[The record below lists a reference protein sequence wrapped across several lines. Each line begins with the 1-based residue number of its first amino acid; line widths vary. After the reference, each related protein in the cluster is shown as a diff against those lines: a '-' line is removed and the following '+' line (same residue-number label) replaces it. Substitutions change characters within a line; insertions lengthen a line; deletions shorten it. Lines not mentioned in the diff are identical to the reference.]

1 MLLAALCSYLWL
13 LLSRYSTTA
22 FRLVVLPQSRRST
35 KLRDIHVWRRDHAA
49 REREICILAFPLGE
63 ALLQGETKQF
73 RLHEKF
79 VKVFDECMEDSGAAN
94 AGVVAMGLIAA
105 PSNSNSAAGKNQK
118 NGILTQLPLCEMEE
132 YSQSIEASG
141 LETVVTLRVVGR
153 VELKKLTQETPY
165 MKATCL
171 EILDD
176 TSALNLSEAN
186 VVASDIEHVVFQLGR
201 LDYQLEMYAE
211 GNEWILAEDQRL
223 DLVRQTNDRM
233 CSLLH
238 PLTLFSHH
246 QIGVRISLI

>member
-1 MLLAALCSYLWL
+1 MLLAALYSFLCL

-22 FRLVVLPQSRRST
+22 FRPVVLPQSRKST
-35 KLRDIHVWRRDHAA
+35 KLRDIHVWRRDHAPPVVG
-49 REREICILAFPLGE
+49 EREICILAFPLEE

-79 VKVFDECMEDSGAAN
+79 LRVFDECMEDSGAAN
-94 AGVVAMGLIAA
+94 AGIVAMGLIAA
-105 PSNSNSAAGKNQK
+105 PTSSNHHAAGKNQK
-118 NGILTQLPLCEMEE
+118 NGILMQLPLCEMED

-153 VELKKLTQETPY
+153 VELKKLTQEAPY
-165 MKATCL
+165 IKATCV

-176 TSALNLSEAN
+176 TSALNLSKAN
-186 VVASDIEHVVFQLGR
+186 MVASDIEHAVFQLGR

-223 DLVRQTNDRM
+223 DLVRQMNDCSM
-233 CSLLH
+233 CTLLLL
-238 PLTLFSHH
+238 LTLFSDHL
-246 QIGVRISLI
+246 IGV